1 MPSSSRSPSEDL
13 TTSPSRK
20 VASEMTTS
28 SAKSKS
34 QQDKDQVSISYR
46 ASEERNK
53 SHMYNENTNQEGAP
67 VPPGPKR
74 QQLEPNRA
82 PGMTLDHDCVINKST
97 NRGDIDVIHKGTPVP
112 PGGKRPKLDPNRA
125 PGMTLDHKDSFC
137 GKLLHYMV
145 GGSHPTNMSGTHVP
159 GIRMDGATEG
169 EYPKGMFSQNKRAV
183 KAFVNCFAGYFHTMG
198 GSIPPCPGDC
208 PPKSLN
214 NNSNKVNPLKKTAYE
229 YPWSIRAGFL
239 PETIEAFEL
248 MEEASTSKN
257 GNKISTKPKKSS
269 GNNGLDSIPK
279 PITVATENDNDIGD
293 VGVGNVTGGVLFSN
307 SNASVVNDT
316 APGNV
321 NSSPTLNTRE
331 STKLR
336 GLADESTSPRSHSNA
351 ARNAASTS
359 SSSTSATGEK
369 KSLWREMQHRRDLE
383 QEEERERERERME
396 REWQRRLREENA
408 NENRRERRLMDN
420 AYSATKLVDM
430 YKDQIDAKLGRARVA
445 MMSGNGDM
453 QHLNLSRRSSAAST
467 CKSISSLNR
476 ISKES
481 SLQSINHVISCG
493 KRKTGCTLTAASGML

>member
-1 MPSSSRSPSEDL
+1 MA
-13 TTSPSRK
+13 SPSRK

-34 QQDKDQVSISYR
+34 QRENINAQRLTEDQVSSSR
-46 ASEERNK
+46 ASEGTDN
-53 SHMYNENTNQEGAP
+53 SPLDNENRNQEGAP

-74 QQLEPNRA
+74 QQLEPNRG
-82 PGMTLDHDCVINKST
+82 PGMTLDYDCAMDKST
-97 NRGDIDVIHKGTPVP
+97 NRGDLDVIQKGTPVP
-112 PGGKRPKLDPNRA
+112 PGAKRPRLDPNRA

-198 GSIPPCPGDC
+198 GSIPPCPDC
-208 PPKSLN
+208 PSKSLHLN
-214 NNSNKVNPLKKTAYE
+214 NNSNRTNPLKKTAYE

-239 PETIEAFEL
+239 PENIEAFEL
-248 MEEASTSKN
+248 MEASTSKN
-257 GNKISTKPKKSS
+257 GNKNSTKPKKSF
-269 GNNGLDSIPK
+269 GNNDLDSLPK
-279 PITVATENDNDIGD
+279 PITAAAPAEKNDINDG
-293 VGVGNVTGGVLFSN
+293 GVGNVAGGVLFSN

-321 NSSPTLNTRE
+321 NSAPTLKTRE
-331 STKLR
+331 SMN
-336 GLADESTSPRSHSNA
+336 PRSHADDSTSLRSRPNA

-359 SSSTSATGEK
+359 SSSTSTTGEK
-369 KSLWREMQHRRDLE
+369 KSLWREMQQRRDLE
-383 QEEERERERERME
+383 QEKERAKEREILE
-396 REWQRRLREENA
+396 REWQQRLREENA

-420 AYSATKLVDM
+420 VYSATKLVDM
-430 YKDQIDAKLGRARVA
+430 YKDQIDAKLGRARFA
-445 MMSGNGDM
+445 MMSGNGDV

-467 CKSISSLNR
+467 CRSISSVNR

-481 SLQSINHVISCG
+481 SLQSINHAISCN